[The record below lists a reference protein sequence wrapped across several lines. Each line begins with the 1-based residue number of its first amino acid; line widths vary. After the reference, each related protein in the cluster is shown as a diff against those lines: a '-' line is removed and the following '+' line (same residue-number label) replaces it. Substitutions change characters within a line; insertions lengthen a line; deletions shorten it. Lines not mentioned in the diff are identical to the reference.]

1 MTKRIQEIEER
12 AVYGTDTE
20 DGKVDVWLELE
31 DYEYLKDQAEVS
43 KEWQIVANNTWR
55 DWYKAEKRLEDL
67 REFKDD
73 IIRELKAELD
83 EKHQLLSKNCSTLDE
98 IETEMY
104 DAYLEIQRGKN
115 GRALSIIEEYGR
127 EHFNV

>member
-31 DYEYLKDQAEVS
+31 DYEYLKEQAEVS

-73 IIRELKAELD
+73 IIRELNKQLDDLHEYVDQLHDQIDEL
-83 EKHQLLSKNCSTLDE
+83 LCG
-98 IETEMY
+98 EM
-104 DAYLEIQRGKN
+104 
-115 GRALSIIEEYGR
+115 EE
-127 EHFNV
+127 EE